1 MITPMAGPN
10 KPGRVHLGARH
21 VITMRIPVAV
31 REAVDAAAA
40 ARGIDRSSYLADVIA
55 AHVGRRDLIR
65 HLDKEVLQ
73 LAM

>member
-1 MITPMAGPN
+1 
-10 KPGRVHLGARH
+10 
-21 VITMRIPVAV
+21 MRIPVAV

-55 AHVGRRDLIR
+55 AHVGRSDLVR
-65 HLDKEVLQ
+65 HLDKEVLP